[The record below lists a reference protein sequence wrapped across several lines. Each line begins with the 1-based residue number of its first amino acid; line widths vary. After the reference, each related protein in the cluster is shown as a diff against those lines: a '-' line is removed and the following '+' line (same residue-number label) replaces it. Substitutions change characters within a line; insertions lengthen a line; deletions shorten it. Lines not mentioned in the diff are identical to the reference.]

1 MGQMAA
7 IGKYIGRQQP
17 FGARHAPHL
26 LYEVVTRTVQAL
38 ARITL
43 KRHDVFADEDL
54 DALS

>member
-1 MGQMAA
+1 
-7 IGKYIGRQQP
+7 
-17 FGARHAPHL
+17 L

-43 KRHDVFADEDL
+43 ERHDVFADEDL